1 MAKKSFNIQ
10 IENQTLRNIEAQENA
25 VVKHFLTPEQTDN
38 TDNKQQTEDAQQTGN
53 TKQTEERPER
63 KSKRLNLLIRPS
75 LVADLYKVA
84 TMKETS
90 INDLICMIIDEYN
103 QKEAASIKKYNEVF
117 KK

>member
-1 MAKKSFNIQ
+1 MKKGFTDKLEGNKNPALAFISTANTQ
-10 IENQTLRNIEAQENA
+10 YTDNNQ
-25 VVKHFLTPEQTDN
+25 QTDN
-38 TDNKQQTEDAQQTGN
+38 AKKTEDERQADNKQQTEE
-53 TKQTEERPER
+53 KPER

-75 LVADLYKVA
+75 LLADLYKVA